1 MPTFL
6 WSGKDA
12 EGRQQSER
20 VEAEN
25 AQAAKAILAS
35 RGWTDLELIKD
46 EVGYSEALRME
57 PAGWPRPGPES
68 KNQFVPF

>member
-6 WSGKDA
+6 WSGKAA

-46 EVGYSEALRME
+46 ELAI
-57 PAGWPRPGPES
+57 PRHSIWSRPSG
-68 KNQFVPF
+68 